1 MLWRVVVER
10 ARVGAEKRDRKA
22 TLVVAA
28 DDLEGAFARVKALLD
43 IAPAGFRIV
52 SAVASKGDVEVL
64 DGHRDLCG
72 GDVVYAGYPQ
82 SDEEVR

>member
-28 DDLEGAFARVKALLD
+28 DDLEGAFACAKAFLAV
-43 IAPAGFRIV
+43 APAGFRIV
-52 SAVASKGDVEVL
+52 SAKASRGDVEVL